1 MVRRPPRL
9 PRWRNF
15 DYLLLIALLALGAYG
30 VTMIYSATL
39 NTIDLGSA
47 PRRQAVY
54 VVAGAAVLLVTAAVD
69 YQLLDLFQHRIRLLS
84 PMMMALLTVGVVV
97 TWRLSQLE
105 SDPAVLGAA
114 ASTLQAEPSTLWAA
128 TGFRPGL
135 FRADVPAM
143 LAGLALVAAV
153 FFADQRWL
161 RGMELVFPRLFG
173 VVVTA
178 GGAAAAYLV
187 LSRSPAGASPLFPS
201 YLMVGAV
208 AVAYLIDCLTLRF
221 VDVLGNVL
229 YMGVLAMLGILFVI
243 GQVSGGA
250 QSWLGAGTIQPSELS
265 KVLLIIVVS
274 KFLADRE
281 TEGRIGS
288 LGTLITSLGLMALPM
303 VLIYLQPDLGTALSL
318 GAVWLA
324 MVWMAG
330 TPLRYLLLLAGGA
343 VAALPLL
350 WLNMEGY
357 MRDRVLLFL
366 NPNSD
371 PDAYFNVHQALVS
384 IGSGGWTGKGLTQG
398 SQSQLH
404 FLRVRHTDFVFAVTA
419 EELGFLGAVVMI
431 GLLFFLLWRIG
442 RVAEQSRDTFGRL
455 LCAGMAGLIFF
466 QTVVNVGMNIGLMP
480 VTGIP
485 LPFVSYGGSS
495 FMSLMV
501 GMGLV
506 ESVAMRHKKL
516 EFD

>member
-1 MVRRPPRL
+1 MARRQ
-9 PRWRNF
+9 WRNF
-15 DYLLLIALLALGAYG
+15 DYLLLIALLALAAYG

-39 NTIDLGSA
+39 NTIDLGNA

-54 VVAGAAVLLVTAAVD
+54 VVVGAVVLLVTAAVD
-69 YQLLDLFQHRIRLLS
+69 YRLLDLFQYRIRLLS
-84 PMMMALLTVGVVV
+84 PMVVALATVGIVVL
-97 TWRLSQLE
+97 WRMGQL
-105 SDPAVLGAA
+105 AAA
-114 ASTLQAEPSTLWAA
+114 ASTVPANPSAVQAVTR
-128 TGFRPGL
+128 FQPGL

-143 LAGLALVAAV
+143 LLGVALVAGI
-153 FFADQRWL
+153 FFADERWI
-161 RGMELVFPRLFG
+161 RTVELAFPRLLA
-173 VVVTA
+173 VVVTVGVA
-178 GGAAAAYLV
+178 GAAYLL
-187 LSRSPAGASPLFPS
+187 LSRSSFGASPLFPS
-201 YLMVGAV
+201 YLLVGAI
-208 AVAYLIDCLTLRF
+208 AAAYLIDCLALRF
-221 VDVLGNVL
+221 ADMLGNVL
-229 YMGVLAMLGILFVI
+229 YMVVLAMLAILFAV

-250 QSWLGAGTIQPSELS
+250 QSWLGAGAIQPSELS
-265 KVLLIIVVS
+265 KILLIIVVA

-281 TEGRIGS
+281 VEGRIDS
-288 LGTLITSLGLMALPM
+288 LGTMATSLGLMAVPM

-330 TPLRYLLLLAGGA
+330 IPVRHLLLLGGGA
-343 VAALPLL
+343 AAAIPLL
-350 WLNMEGY
+350 WLNMEDY

-398 SQSQLH
+398 SQNQLH

-419 EELGFLGAVVMI
+419 EELGFLGAVAMI

-442 RVAEQSRDTFGRL
+442 RVAERSRDTFGRL

-501 GMGLV
+501 GIGLV